1 MIVVWVCFGFTLVS
15 FALAAAVARRI
26 AAHGDEDT
34 LIGHEV
40 EKQHERRS
48 DDHQHGHA
56 VDASDRA
63 ISTEKPST
71 VGQHA
76 DTVNHHQSV

>member
-1 MIVVWVCFGFTLVS
+1 M
-15 FALAAAVARRI
+15 ARHI

-34 LIGHEV
+34 LIGSEV
-40 EKQHERRS
+40 AKQHERRS
-48 DDHQHGHA
+48 DDHPRGHA
-56 VDASDRA
+56 VVSSDRA

-76 DTVNHHQSV
+76 NTVDHDENV